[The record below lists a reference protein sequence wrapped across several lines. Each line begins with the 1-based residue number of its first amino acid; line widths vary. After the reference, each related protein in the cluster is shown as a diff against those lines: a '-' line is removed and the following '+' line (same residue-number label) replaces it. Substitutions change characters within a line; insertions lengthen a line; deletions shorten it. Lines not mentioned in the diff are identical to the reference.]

1 MTLTQTATQP
11 PRRKGRLADMLVM
24 TAMGVTA
31 VALAAGLVLQVG
43 LTFWLA
49 VSTAVLAYV
58 TLLTLHAFLRRS
70 ARLDEL
76 EQEVDR
82 LEQEVARLGGRAADA
97 PIEDAFE
104 TALRPAGDPGAGRG
118 PRPHAG
124 QTTAGRPESTAG
136 PASPPP
142 APDPRATADVPP
154 AGVARGPALPRTAA
168 PTAPQASPSAR
179 PSATPASA
187 ETHTTRPPDVEPSST
202 AQVPSEP
209 VAGGVARTPSRGR
222 PGPVGGGA
230 AEITARA
237 GSVVPPQPPVAAHA
251 AATAAGAAREGAP
264 AGAGAEDAAGG
275 PQGAPRE
282 VDVEMIQRLIKKL
295 ADEVNAV
302 GTQQQTSTPDPASGT
317 PLPEQAIAESLSALR
332 QTADAMRAKPPQ
344 RAPAT
349 EGPSATPHHRAKAS
363 GSTSAPPAV
372 APSAGR
378 HAPTATA
385 SAVPETD
392 VEMLLSR
399 AQSIAG
405 GALTPGGARP
415 SAAPAR
421 PSADRAASD
430 TTRTPAGPPG
440 AASARE
446 RPAQTAAWTPASRTA
461 APEPAPEPFWPA
473 VEPAPAPL
481 DPRLAEVSS
490 ALSEG
495 RVEVLL
501 EPILA
506 LDNQRASHYEV
517 SVRLKTRSG
526 ALLET
531 GELRQQLRGAGLLPL
546 LDGVSVRRT
555 GNVARRLEA
564 RGKAGAVFSQLS
576 GESLVA
582 DSFLSD
588 FAETYQS
595 HEGSAAQLVL
605 TFAQSDVRGFGVQE
619 WATLADMRELGFRFA
634 LRAVTDLDMDFDALC
649 AAGFA
654 FAKLDAS
661 VLLEGLPAP
670 GGHVPAGDICRHLAA
685 LGLTLIVEE
694 IDDEAVLA
702 RILGFGALLGQ
713 GRLFGGP
720 RPVKPE
726 VANAPRTAA
735 A

>member
-11 PRRKGRLADMLVM
+11 SRRKGRLADMLVM

-31 VALAAGLVLQVG
+31 VALAVGLVLQVG

-49 VSTAVLAYV
+49 ISTAVLAYV

-70 ARLDEL
+70 ARLDDL

-82 LEQEVARLGGRAADA
+82 LEQEIARLGGRAAEE
-97 PIEDAFE
+97 PIEDAAE
-104 TALRPAGDPGAGRG
+104 TALRPAGDPGAGHG
-118 PRPHAG
+118 SRPHAG
-124 QTTAGRPESTAG
+124 QSTAGRPESSAG
-136 PASPPP
+136 PASAPP
-142 APDPRATADVPP
+142 APDRRATGDVPP
-154 AGVARGPALPRTAA
+154 AGVAGGPALPRTATL
-168 PTAPQASPSAR
+168 TAPQASPSAR
-179 PSATPASA
+179 PSATPAA
-187 ETHTTRPPDVEPSST
+187 GETRTTRRSDVEPSST

-209 VAGGVARTPSRGR
+209 VAGGGAQSPSRGR

-230 AEITARA
+230 VEVTARA
-237 GSVVPPQPPVAAHA
+237 GSMGPPQPPVATHA
-251 AATAAGAAREGAP
+251 AASAAGAAREGATAR
-264 AGAGAEDAAGG
+264 AGTGDAAGG

-302 GTQQQTSTPDPASGT
+302 GTQQQISTPDPASGT

-332 QTADAMRAKPPQ
+332 QTADAMRARPPQ
-344 RAPAT
+344 RAPGT
-349 EGPSATPHHRAKAS
+349 EGPSATPHRAKAS
-363 GSTSAPPAV
+363 GSAGAPPAV

-399 AQSIAG
+399 AHSIAG
-405 GALTPGGARP
+405 GPLTPGGATP
-415 SAAPAR
+415 SAAPAL
-421 PSADRAASD
+421 PAGDRAVSD
-430 TTRTPAGPPG
+430 ATRTPAGPPDE
-440 AASARE
+440 ASARE
-446 RPAQTAAWTPASRTA
+446 RRAQPAAWTPAPRIA

-526 ALLET
+526 APLET